1 MKSALAYQKYNGGRY
16 IYKRWGKDSEGNR
29 FAFKTSRNSNPEL
42 QSTYLY
48 NQDGKESL
56 RYIRLD
62 IDYEKSNGEF
72 KTNGRLNWK
81 LIKERIKEFPQII
94 DGIEYV
100 TKSYSGKGLHILF
113 GISPLPLDHR
123 TINTQIMARQLQKN
137 LIEIFNE
144 IGIGA
149 DPCAMGLKQDF
160 STYRKKENLV
170 FQNEILTRRI
180 ERQSKKTAFNEPFLT
195 NLHHSVEV
203 VAKQLEIVSLFRLY
217 PDARVE
223 KSFAKLFLYLM
234 GLYTP
239 KEIDLNSFIQ
249 GEKKYI
255 NIDLPRIFEAH
266 RSIELKKS
274 EVSKIMGCEIR
285 TVLSYFKKEEFSK
298 LFYFEETTDSTL
310 LIGTKPSHKIMKLIN
325 RAQKVLASNGLQTKA
340 KLKLIE
346 PFLIQDGER
355 NSAIVD
361 WSLAYKWS
369 GYSEEETFSKVL
381 LRVKHISDFESSR
394 SCKETQLKCTIRSV
408 FSNRKE
414 LMGINKIILPQ
425 WLKDDKYFNV
435 TNLCLK
441 KGPITS
447 SRSIAPSAENPFSA
461 VSLPSLCF
469 EEKVSLVLDKKED
482 ELKRNLNSEAPP
494 RNFNSLN
501 LSAFKV
507 EFKIYAVTFSKRIGF
522 FLNGQ
527 MILCLVKNQ
536 HYKLSKVIPK
546 LSELI
551 GKEILMTNIIHL
563 RRNTKAYPILASQ
576 LYKRGSAIPSDSICG
591 KKITRS
597 ENMMKYYKKRA
608 EILGKSLDQYLKEI
622 SKFQVLSQNF
632 QDDFEIPF

>member
-29 FAFKTSRNSNPEL
+29 FAFKTNRNSNPEL

-48 NQDGKESL
+48 NHDGKESL

-62 IDYEKSNGEF
+62 IDYEKSNLEF
-72 KTNGRLNWK
+72 KLNGRLNWE
-81 LIKERIKEFPQII
+81 LIKKRIKDFPQIL
-94 DGIEYV
+94 DGIECV

-113 GISPLPLDHR
+113 GLSPLPLDHR

-149 DPCAMGLKQDF
+149 DSCAMGLKQDF
-160 STYRKKENLV
+160 STYRKKENIV

-180 ERQSKKTAFNEPFLT
+180 ERQSKKTVFNEPFLT

-203 VAKQLEIVSLFRLY
+203 IAKQLEIVSLFRIY

-249 GEKKYI
+249 GEKKYV

-266 RSIELKKS
+266 RTIELTKS
-274 EVSKIMGCEIR
+274 EISKIMCCKMR
-285 TVLSYFKKEEFSK
+285 TVFSYLKKEEFSK
-298 LFYFEETTDSTL
+298 LFYFEETTDGTVL
-310 LIGTKPSHKIMKLIN
+310 LGAKPSHKIMKLIN

-361 WSLAYKWS
+361 WCLAYKWS
-369 GYSEEETFSKVL
+369 GYSEEETLSKVM
-381 LRVKHISDFESSR
+381 LRVKHISDYERSR
-394 SCKETQLKCTIRSV
+394 SCKETQLKSTIHSI

-425 WLKDDKYFNV
+425 WLEDDKYFNV

-441 KGPITS
+441 NRPTTS
-447 SRSIAPSAENPFSA
+447 SRSEAPCADTPSSA

-469 EEKVSLVLDKKED
+469 EEKVSLVLDKNE
-482 ELKRNLNSEAPP
+482 EEQKRNLNSEAPP
-494 RNFNSLN
+494 RNFYSLN
-501 LSAFKV
+501 LSAFNV

-551 GKEILMTNIIHL
+551 DKEILMTNIIHL
-563 RRNTKAYPILASQ
+563 RRNTKAYPIFASQ
-576 LYKRGSAIPSDSICG
+576 LYKRGAAIPSDSICG

-608 EILGKSLDQYLKEI
+608 EILGKSLEQYLKEI